1 LTRYVDLPEALG
13 SAKRIHFSAAI
24 DILLLLFF
32 LLHGFYGLR
41 VILIDVGMIREEK
54 YFWRTLALAMGIF
67 GFAVWFVY
75 VHEN

>member
-1 LTRYVDLPEALG
+1 
-13 SAKRIHFSAAI
+13 
-24 DILLLLFF
+24 
-32 LLHGFYGLR
+32 

-75 VHEN
+75 IHEN